1 MNSLI
6 SLFRIPTEI
15 IYGFGSIKKVG
26 EVVSNLAASPVLVV
40 TDHGV
45 REAGLLDLVLEPLR
59 DSGVKYEI
67 FADVEPNP
75 SVDTVGKGLH
85 LLKKSG
91 CQAIV
96 AVGGGSPLD
105 TGKAIGLLAANGG
118 SILDYEGAD
127 RVPAN
132 SLPLVAIPTTAGT
145 ASEVTIN
152 IVITDHSRNYKLTI
166 VSTRAAARAA
176 ILDPLMTR
184 SMPPKLT
191 AATGLDALVHAIES
205 YTSLMAYPLTEA
217 LALESV
223 RLISE
228 HLRPA
233 VFNGNNLAARDAM
246 LMGSLLA
253 GLAFNNTRLGNAHA
267 MSHPLSAYSDI
278 PHGVANAILI
288 PHIMEYNVPAC
299 PGRFARIAAVMGVRT
314 EGLTTMEAAYAAV
327 AAVWKLND
335 CVGIPK
341 SMGEVGAEK
350 DLIPAM
356 ARDAMKSGNILVNPR
371 TTVID
376 DIINLYE
383 KAF

>member
-1 MNSLI
+1 MNDLI
-6 SLFRIPTEI
+6 SLFRVPTEI
-15 IYGFGSIKKVG
+15 IYGFGSVKKTG
-26 EVVSNLAASPVLVV
+26 EVVRNLTAGPVLVV
-40 TDHGV
+40 TDQGV
-45 REAGLLDLVLEPLR
+45 RDAGLLETVLEPLR
-59 DSGVKYEI
+59 ESGVNYEI

-75 SVDTVGKGLH
+75 SVETVEKGLQ
-85 LLKKSG
+85 LLKESG
-91 CQAIV
+91 CSGIV

-105 TGKAIGLLAANGG
+105 AGKAIGLLAANGG

-127 RVPAN
+127 RVPAA

-152 IVITDHSRNYKLTI
+152 IVITDHARNYKLTI
-166 VSTRAAARAA
+166 VSTRTAARAA
-176 ILDPLMTR
+176 ILDPLLTR
-184 SMPPKLT
+184 SMPAKLT

-205 YTSLMAYPLTEA
+205 YTSLMAYPVTEA

-253 GLAFNNTRLGNAHA
+253 GMAFNNTRLGNAHA
-267 MSHPLSAYSDI
+267 MSHPLSAYSGI

-288 PHIMEYNVPAC
+288 PHVMEFNVPAC
-299 PGRFARIAAVMGVRT
+299 PGKFAAIAAAMGVNT
-314 EGLTTMEAAYAAV
+314 GGLTAMEAACAAV
-327 AAVWKLND
+327 SAVQKLNAD
-335 CVGIPK
+335 VGIPG
-341 SMGEVGAEK
+341 SLAEVGAQK

-356 ARDAMKSGNILVNPR
+356 AKDAMKSGNILVNPR
-371 TTVID
+371 ATAID
-376 DIINLYE
+376 DLIKLYE